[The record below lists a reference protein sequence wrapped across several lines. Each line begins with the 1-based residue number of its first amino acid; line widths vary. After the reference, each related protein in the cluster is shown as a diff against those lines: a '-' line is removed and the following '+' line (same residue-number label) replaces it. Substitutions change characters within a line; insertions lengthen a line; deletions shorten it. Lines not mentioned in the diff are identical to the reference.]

1 MIARLIISPTEHV
14 QTMILIA
21 GIRAPSTKRTN
32 PSDGQEQAAEPF
44 GEESQQFV
52 ESRMLQRNAQIQ
64 VLGLSPQNQIVA
76 SVKHPNQGTI
86 APHILKAGLAKCTDF
101 HTTLLGQEMGALRQ
115 AEREAKTNRVG
126 VYRGHVAA
134 KAGKESEAVVSRIL
148 SADTIFLRSSKT
160 GDDRRINL
168 SSVRQPKPSDPKQ
181 SPWQAEA
188 KEFLRKKLIG
198 KHVKFNVDGKRA
210 ATEGYEE
217 REMGTVIVA
226 GKNVAALSTY
236 PHCKC
241 CRSVY
246 RRPIFDPLLMF
257 SWAPVSTNRILAR
270 GLLVY

>member
-1 MIARLIISPTEHV
+1 VLSGDRLIARLIISPTEHV
-14 QTMILIA
+14 QTMVLIA

-52 ESRMLQRNAQIQ
+52 ESRMLQRNVQIQ

-76 SVKHPNQGTI
+76 TVKHPTQGTI

-134 KAGKESEAVVSRIL
+134 KAGKETEAVVSRIL
-148 SADTIFLRSSKT
+148 SADTIFLRSNKT
-160 GDDRRINL
+160 GDDRRVNL

-181 SPWQAEA
+181 GPWQAEA

-198 KHVKFNVDGKRA
+198 KHVKFNIDGKRA

-217 REMGTVIVA
+217 REMGTVTLA
-226 GKNVAALSTY
+226 GKNVAVLSMSNPSNNYCVKTSKLWTEDLLST
-236 PHCKC
+236 H
-241 CRSVY
+241 
-246 RRPIFDPLLMF
+246 F
-257 SWAPVSTNRILAR
+257 
-270 GLLVY
+270 